1 MVGFDRFVSFIHLTF
16 LDSKRLVCRIY
27 RSHPVSSCSKQ
38 YDHLIRPLCSDPITG
53 PSTLVRVGPS
63 QFPASVLSPRG
74 LLRLGFSLRIRAL
87 VPAVPRECLCPTHA
101 PSTPIAIR
109 PVIRLLTDLSQD
121 DETLLVSAT
130 LKFLTTRHRRV
141 HFRSSFGHP
150 PAWVSPKLFIRRSP
164 PRLFTAATRTGL
176 RPAPESRSRGAVP
189 HHSRSFTI
197 RCQFIANSFRA
208 SAAHFHR

>member
-1 MVGFDRFVSFIHLTF
+1 LLWYGDCAHRWSKVSPRGHPLPDPVEVSCKILLKHLQDLTVNPGCAMVGFDRFVSFIHLTF

-87 VPAVPRECLCPTHA
+87 VPAVPRECLCP
-101 PSTPIAIR
+101 
-109 PVIRLLTDLSQD
+109 
-121 DETLLVSAT
+121 
-130 LKFLTTRHRRV
+130 
-141 HFRSSFGHP
+141 
-150 PAWVSPKLFIRRSP
+150 
-164 PRLFTAATRTGL
+164 
-176 RPAPESRSRGAVP
+176 
-189 HHSRSFTI
+189 
-197 RCQFIANSFRA
+197 
-208 SAAHFHR
+208 